1 MTRETLAR
9 VNGWRKRHNFALI
22 MLWGVALEAC
32 ADYCTLN
39 DHPAWTR
46 IWWLIVAIWVGV
58 IAGRQI
64 ERRYWQ
70 PQITS
75 LEADIDHARELTSRA
90 YQLCDQR
97 IREIRAEFERRSQ
110 P

>member
-22 MLWGVALEAC
+22 MLWGVALEAY

-39 DHPAWTR
+39 DTGYLR
-46 IWWLIVAIWVGV
+46 YYGLIVGIWCAVN
-58 IAGRQI
+58 IGRI
-64 ERRYWQ
+64 VERRYWQ
-70 PQITS
+70 PKIAR
-75 LEADIDHARELTSRA
+75 LEADIDHARERTSRA

-97 IREIRAEFERRSQ
+97 ITEIRAEFERRSQ